1 MTKRE
6 FMEMVIAETKNEELK
21 VLAEEEIEKMD
32 KANLKRSEKRAERKA
47 ENEPIKEKIFEV
59 LNSEDVT
66 LASEVAEKVK
76 ISTQKASALL
86 RQMVEDGKV
95 TVEDVKVKGKG
106 TKKGYKVAED
116 KREKAKAFSFFQKRI
131 VRIF

>member
-21 VLAEEEIEKMD
+21 VFAEKEIEKMD

-47 ENEPIKEKIFEV
+47 ENEPIKNAIVEY
-59 LNSEDVT
+59 LNRTDEHDFV
-66 LASEVAEKVK
+66 LASEVAKEVE

-86 RQMVEDGKV
+86 RQLVEDGKV

-106 TKKGYKVAED
+106 TKKGYKVA
-116 KREKAKAFSFFQKRI
+116 
-131 VRIF
+131 

>member
-21 VLAEEEIEKMD
+21 VFAEKEIEKMD

-66 LASEVAEKVK
+66 LASEVAEKVE

-86 RQMVEDGKV
+86 RQMVEDGKI

-106 TKKGYKVAED
+106 TKKGYKVA
-116 KREKAKAFSFFQKRI
+116 
-131 VRIF
+131 